1 MVVVIGQVTTLRFA
15 FADYHFILQ
24 GVDPELYAL
33 TTSKVECSS
42 ASNKVTDAFARLMST
57 AETTSTS
64 AKKPRRDENLSEE
77 AAKVIASLPD
87 LSFMHAK
94 VLMFP
99 VSLTPLT
106 SSQDKVD

>member
-1 MVVVIGQVTTLRFA
+1 MVVVIGQVRKLKFA
-15 FADYHFILQ
+15 VADYHFILQ

-64 AKKPRRDENLSEE
+64 TR
-77 AAKVIASLPD
+77 
-87 LSFMHAK
+87 
-94 VLMFP
+94 
-99 VSLTPLT
+99 
-106 SSQDKVD
+106 